1 MCSPLAPAMAI
12 HLSTYILIEKFAR
25 LDALIAE
32 KCYDCMCV
40 CVCVSRWLNVC
51 MYVSV
56 SCRSVANLLVIRQ
69 YRYFKCFAY
78 LNFKHAHLD
87 FAQSFTIIITAII

>member
-1 MCSPLAPAMAI
+1 MYIYIHMYVYTFVSVCSPLAPAMAI

-40 CVCVSRWLNVC
+40 CV
-51 MYVSV
+51 
-56 SCRSVANLLVIRQ
+56 
-69 YRYFKCFAY
+69 
-78 LNFKHAHLD
+78 
-87 FAQSFTIIITAII
+87 